1 MNSNDINEIF
11 SHLLF
16 EKKLKEF
23 FPKKAFKH
31 LASPFS
37 LSPYFDQGL
46 PRNCTKSDPNYLSI
60 KDGFTDL
67 KALCKLICE
76 KHLLSIYE
84 HDLKNQQ
91 GVITIFTSILKGGFG
106 DYFAHKCIKELIQEK
121 FPSLEVRSILFT
133 PKKSNSNLTF
143 LPSEL
148 VYEIECEE
156 DAFKALSDQSL
167 EETLRKSSL
176 VIEIPTPL
184 PFWDKVK
191 ELYPVS
197 IERIGE
203 YGFIQSFNYGPH
215 SKGKSLGLHF
225 LEYGLL
231 FEKITITPKYKFE
244 NALLFSL
251 FNTDKRENKKIF
263 FSYLYNEEAYI
274 CYFFTVLSLYEGS
287 KELIFLTLDLRPF
300 LRICK
305 QMGNELKNSFVESI
319 ELYFENKLCNLCFV
333 KEGRKIKI
341 YLLDPLSHDD
351 FVHLIDESLPPVG
364 IRGNS
369 SFSEAVSL
377 KKPFFY
383 DPLEHNLSF
392 YYSLLSLSKEKFPLC
407 HQWFKIFT
415 VCFDKL
421 ACFDALFKHPK
432 QLFRELKKFNRFL
445 KKNYCASPYLEKI
458 IQKHFYLE
466 KFPDQKRKEQEGLA
480 LFLEKK
486 LSFLDLI
493 EFMKN
498 KP

>member
-1 MNSNDINEIF
+1 MNSSDVNEIF
-11 SHLLF
+11 SHLVF

-31 LASPFS
+31 LSSPFS
-37 LSPYFDQGL
+37 LCPYFDQGL
-46 PRNCTKSDPNYLSI
+46 PRNCSKSDSNYLSI
-60 KDGFTDL
+60 KDGFSDL
-67 KALCKLICE
+67 NALCKLICE

-84 HDLKNQQ
+84 HDLKNQE

-106 DYFAHKCIKELIQEK
+106 DYFAHKCIKELIQQK

-133 PKKSNSNLTF
+133 QKKSDAYFSF
-143 LPSEL
+143 LPTDL
-148 VYEIECEE
+148 VYPLECEE
-156 DAFKALSDQSL
+156 DAFNVLSDQYL
-167 EETLRKSSL
+167 IETLKKSSL

-191 ELYPVS
+191 ELYPIS

-203 YGFIQSFNYGPH
+203 YGFIQSLNYGPH
-215 SKGKSLGLHF
+215 SNGKALGLHF

-231 FEKITITPKYKFE
+231 FENLTITPKYKFK

-251 FNTDKRENKKIF
+251 FNGDKRRNKNIF
-263 FSYLYNEEAYI
+263 FSYLYNEDAYI
-274 CYFFTVLSLYEGS
+274 SYFFTVLSLYQGL
-287 KELIFLTLDLRPF
+287 KEVIFLTLDLSPF

-305 QMGNELKNSFVESI
+305 EMKQELKNSFIENI
-319 ELYFENKLCNLCFV
+319 ELYFENKLCNICFA
-333 KEGRKIKI
+333 KEGKKIKI

-351 FVHLIDESLPPVG
+351 FVHLINESLPPVG

-369 SFSEAVSL
+369 SFSEAVFL

-415 VCFDKL
+415 VSFNKRVSFETL
-421 ACFDALFKHPK
+421 FNHRNELFK
-432 QLFRELKKFNRFL
+432 ELIKFNKFL
-445 KKNYCASPYLEKI
+445 KKNYCANPYLEKI
-458 IQKHFYLE
+458 IQKHFYLK
-466 KFPDQKRKEQEGLA
+466 KFPDQKRKEQESLA

-498 KP
+498 KS

>member
-1 MNSNDINEIF
+1 MNSNDVNEIF

-37 LSPYFDQGL
+37 LCPYFDQGL
-46 PRNCTKSDPNYLSI
+46 PRNCSKLDSNYLSI

-84 HDLKNQQ
+84 YDLKNQQ

-106 DYFAHKCIKELIQEK
+106 DYFAHKCIKQLIQEK
-121 FPSLEVRSILFT
+121 FPSLEVQSILFT
-133 PKKSNSNLTF
+133 PKKSDSYFPF
-143 LPSEL
+143 LPSDL
-148 VYEIECEE
+148 VYEIKCEE
-156 DAFKALSDQSL
+156 DAFKALSDQSFK
-167 EETLRKSSL
+167 ETLKKSSL

-215 SKGKSLGLHF
+215 SNGKALGLHF

-231 FEKITITPKYKFE
+231 FEKITIRPKYKFE
-244 NALLFSL
+244 NTQLFSL
-251 FNTDKRENKKIF
+251 FNAGERVNKNIF
-263 FSYLYNEEAYI
+263 FSYLYNEDAYI
-274 CYFFTVLSLYEGS
+274 CYFFTVLSLYERS

-305 QMGNELKNSFVESI
+305 QMEKELKNSFVESI
-319 ELYFENKLCNLCFV
+319 ELYFENKLCNLCFA
-333 KEGRKIKI
+333 KEGKKIKI
-341 YLLDPLSHDD
+341 YLLDPLSHED
-351 FVHLIDESLPPVG
+351 FVHLINESSPPVG

-415 VCFDKL
+415 VSFKKL
-421 ACFDALFKHPK
+421 ASFDTLFKHPNE
-432 QLFRELKKFNRFL
+432 LFKELIKFNRFL
-445 KKNYCASPYLEKI
+445 KKNYSASPYLEKI

-493 EFMKN
+493 KFLK
-498 KP
+498 K